1 MNCII
6 NINIINTFNL
16 MLFSNNSS
24 RSNISG
30 DMYRIQNG
38 LPLEGE
44 SHSRFISCKPPIRK
58 NKDYRARPRN
68 YFVGF
73 PIYKKDHY
81 TRHWYNLKEVVSDNE
96 SWVPKYTKLFTKVYT
111 LSLIG
116 SCLYSIM
123 ISHKKNL
130 SSHINSLEGNYVG
143 FRGWRIEFSQFFR
156 NHGRVAGAIALGA
169 TSFSF
174 FREYIK

>member
-1 MNCII
+1 MYNFII
-6 NINIINTFNL
+6 NNFNL

-24 RSNISG
+24 LSGAG

-38 LPLEGE
+38 LSLEGE

-68 YFVGF
+68 YFAGF

-81 TRHWYNLKEVVSDNE
+81 TRHWYNFKDIVSDNE
-96 SWVPKYTKLFTKVYT
+96 NWVPKYTKMFSKIYVLGLF
-111 LSLIG
+111 G
-116 SCLYSIM
+116 SCLYSI
-123 ISHKKNL
+123 IGSHQNSL

-143 FRGWRIEFSQFFR
+143 FRGWRIEFSQILR
-156 NHGRVAGAIALGA
+156 NHGRVAGAIALGG
-169 TSFSF
+169 TSFSL